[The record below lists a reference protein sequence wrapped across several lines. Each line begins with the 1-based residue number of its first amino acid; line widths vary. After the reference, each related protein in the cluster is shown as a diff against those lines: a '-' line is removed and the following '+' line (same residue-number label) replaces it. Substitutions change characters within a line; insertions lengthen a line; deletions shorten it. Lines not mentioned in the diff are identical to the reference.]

1 MRCGLKSERPG
12 APDAFDPGTNI
23 AVSALLWKGAPRR
36 LLRAAAVA
44 HVELFTSDPLLAEL
58 ADVLSRS
65 KLKRH
70 IAGLGVSPT
79 ELFSTYARQV
89 EIVQPTDLPR
99 LAPDADDDVVIGTA
113 LAAKANLIV
122 TGDRTLLSV
131 AEYEGVRIISVNEA
145 LKAITE

>member
-1 MRCGLKSERPG
+1 MVL
-12 APDAFDPGTNI
+12 DTNVV
-23 AVSALLWKGAPRR
+23 VSALLWKGAPRR

-99 LAPDADDDVVIGTA
+99 LVPDPDDDVVIGTA
-113 LAAKANLIV
+113 LAAKADFIV
-122 TGDRTLLSV
+122 TGDRTLLAV
-131 AEYEGVRIISVNEA
+131 GKYEGVRIITVSEA
-145 LKAITE
+145 LSLFAQQAV

>member
-1 MRCGLKSERPG
+1 MRLVLDK
-12 APDAFDPGTNI
+12 NI
-23 AVSALLWKGAPRR
+23 VVSALLWKGAPRR

-44 HVELFTSDPLLAEL
+44 RVELFTRDPLLAEL
-58 ADVLSRS
+58 ADVLLRS

-89 EIVQPTDLPR
+89 EIVQPPDLSR
-99 LAPDADDDVVIGTA
+99 LAPDPDDDVVIGTA
-113 LAAKANLIV
+113 LAAKANFIV

-131 AEYEGVRIISVNEA
+131 GAYEGVRIISVSEA
-145 LKAITE
+145 LDAVAQNELHNGQ